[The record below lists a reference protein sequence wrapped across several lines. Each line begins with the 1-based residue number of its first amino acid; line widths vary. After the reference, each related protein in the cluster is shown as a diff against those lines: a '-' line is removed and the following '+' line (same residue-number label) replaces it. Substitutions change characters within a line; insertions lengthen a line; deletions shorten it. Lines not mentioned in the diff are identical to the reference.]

1 MKKLLVLFSL
11 FLLSGCAA
19 MQEDAKI
26 LWGSSTQALEE
37 DRPNAVRKTFSCVPS
52 ECFELVLKFANAET
66 GEMVE
71 PSKTAIETE
80 FDPSYGANVKPVLQ
94 KGKNFDVFLKDR
106 KKNVIVVMGVPD
118 HVNTTEVGVFFT
130 PVEGGTMVEVTSL
143 STGAKVKTSEMIF
156 NELVRNF
163 KDISS

>member
-1 MKKLLVLFSL
+1 MKKLFIVFSL
-11 FLLSGCAA
+11 FLLGGCAA
-19 MQEDAKI
+19 MQEDARI

-37 DRPNAVRKTFSCVPS
+37 DRPNAVRKTFSCAPS
-52 ECFELVLKFANAET
+52 ECFDLVLKFANAET

-71 PSKTAIETE
+71 PSKTATATE
-80 FDPSYGANVKPVLQ
+80 FDSSYGTDVKPVLQ

-118 HVNTTEVGVFFT
+118 HVNTTEVGIFFT
-130 PVEGGTMVEVTSL
+130 PVDGGTQVEVTSL

-156 NELVRNF
+156 NELAKNF

>member
-1 MKKLLVLFSL
+1 MKNLFILFVLVLFC
-11 FLLSGCAA
+11 GCAA

-37 DRPNAVRKTFSCVPS
+37 DRPNAVRKTFSCGSS
-52 ECFELVLKFANAET
+52 ECFDLVLKFANAET

-71 PSKTAIETE
+71 PSKAATSTE
-80 FDPSYGANVKPVLQ
+80 FDSAYNVDVKPKLQ

-106 KKNVIVVMGVPD
+106 RKNVIVVMGVPD
-118 HVNTTEVGVFFT
+118 HVNTTEVGIFFT
-130 PVEGGTMVEVTSL
+130 PVDGGTRVEVTSL
-143 STGAKVKTSEMIF
+143 STGAKVKVAEMIF
-156 NELVRNF
+156 GELAKDF